1 MLIYLCFLI
10 FSISLNILS
19 LYQISSLREAIK
31 RVKSEIDS
39 SVKEILDQPPLDEE
53 QVEFKK
59 AIDKKWQLALEQQR
73 RTFSQSL
80 QEAYQKAED
89 SIDFEKIKYKKTI
102 AKKRKIAKK
111 IINEEP
117 DSQTWKDITED

>member
-1 MLIYLCFLI
+1 M
-10 FSISLNILS
+10 S